1 MTESEA
7 LDYLKTWSEP
17 DRDPKL
23 AEAMLA
29 ACLRRRK
36 LIDGTYD
43 DEAVMLAV
51 ADAWDLKANKATDYH
66 DVSVNGRGMSTSQ
79 IKKHCHEQAAWFRR
93 NLPVHVA

>member
-7 LDYLKTWSEP
+7 LDDLKLWSEP

-29 ACLRRRK
+29 ALLRRRV
-36 LIDGTYD
+36 LSDGTYS
-43 DEAVMLAV
+43 DEAVSLAV

-66 DVSVNGRGMSTSQ
+66 DVSVNGRGMSASQ
-79 IKKHCHEQAAWFRR
+79 IKKHCQDQAAWFRR